1 MGPTPSGTRVWRWGR
16 WESSPSSFPPVGEPP
31 ELKFLEFNMY
41 GSFGNKGD
49 IIGVVNA
56 VRDTVLKDRPD
67 IMMFN
72 EVCLGQADRLWSELD
87 RRGFETS
94 ACYGATTGKSN
105 CTGAQGAQWYG
116 NAVYCRATGIG
127 EPEMIPLPNPPK
139 KAEQRAMISMVADVC
154 GVEVS
159 VSAVHLVPR
168 GSNEYYNRLQITEV
182 IRLQTERAAAGGAVV
197 FGGDLNARP
206 EELRQLG
213 LPGSL
218 FQDVD
223 HARNAPTFG
232 RKKIDY
238 IFLDRRYF
246 SNLSGVVTRSKFSD
260 HRPLKGRATLR
271 VEAGG

>member
-1 MGPTPSGTRVWRWGR
+1 MAPTPSGTRVWRWGR
-16 WESSPSSFPPVGEPP
+16 WEASPSALDPDGEPP

-67 IMMFN
+67 VMLFN
-72 EVCLGQADRLWSELD
+72 EVCLGQADRLWEELN
-87 RRGFETS
+87 RRGFPTS
-94 ACYGATTGKSN
+94 ACFGATTGRSN
-105 CTGAQGAQWYG
+105 CTGAEGERWYG
-116 NAVYCRATGIG
+116 NAVFTKGPGIG
-127 EPEMIPLPNPPK
+127 EPEMIVLPNAPRRLEK
-139 KAEQRAMISMVADVC
+139 RAIISMAADLY
-154 GVEVS
+154 GVRAS
-159 VSAVHLVPR
+159 VSASHLAPR
-168 GSNEYYNRLQITEV
+168 DRDEVYNRLQIAEL
-182 IRLQTERAAAGGAVV
+182 IRLQNERAEAGSAVI

-206 EELRQLG
+206 EQLRELG

-246 SNLSGVVTRSKFSD
+246 SDLSGLVTRSKFSD
-260 HRPLKGRATLR
+260 HRPLKGRATLK
-271 VEAGG
+271 VPP